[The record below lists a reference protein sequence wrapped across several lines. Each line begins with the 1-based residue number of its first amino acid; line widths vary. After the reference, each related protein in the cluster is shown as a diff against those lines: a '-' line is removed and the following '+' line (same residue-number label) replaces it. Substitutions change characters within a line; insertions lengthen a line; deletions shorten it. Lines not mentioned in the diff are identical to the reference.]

1 MNRILRASENIAAL
15 FLLLIAL
22 LVTVN
27 VALRYSMS
35 VQVPDWFDVS
45 RLLQAIAIFWGIAL
59 TTYRGTHICVDVV
72 WEHMGPRGKRLLDLF
87 ATSVTLL
94 FLLPLAWMVWAKVRT
109 TGTQATMDLRL
120 PHVYFYAFAAAG
132 GTAAALLAAKRLW
145 DLSRGEEIAVDEA
158 EAPRG
163 P

>member
-59 TTYRGTHICVDVV
+59 TTYRGTHICVDVL

-87 ATSVTLL
+87 ATGVTLL

-120 PHVYFYAFAAAG
+120 PHVYFYGFAAVGA
-132 GTAAALLAAKRLW
+132 TAAALLAAKRLW
-145 DLSRGEEIAVDEA
+145 DLSRGQEIAVGEA
-158 EAPRG
+158 EAPLG

>member
-72 WEHMGPRGKRLLDLF
+72 WEHMGPRGKRLLDQF
-87 ATSVTLL
+87 ATGVTLL

-120 PHVYFYAFAAAG
+120 PHVYFYAFAAVGA
-132 GTAAALLAAKRLW
+132 TAAALLAAKRLW
-145 DLSRGEEIAVDEA
+145 DLSRGEEIAAGDA
-158 EAPRG
+158 EAPLG

>member
-15 FLLLIAL
+15 LLLLIAL

-72 WEHMGPRGKRLLDLF
+72 WEHMSPRGKRLLDLF
-87 ATSVTLL
+87 ATGVTLL
-94 FLLPLAWMVWAKVRT
+94 FLIPLAWMVWVKVRT
-109 TGTQATMDLRL
+109 TGTQTTMDLRL
-120 PHVYFYAFAAAG
+120 PHVYFYAFAAVG
-132 GTAAALLAAKRLW
+132 CIAAALLAGKRLW
-145 DLSRGEEIAVDEA
+145 GLWQGQEVITDAA
-158 EAPRG
+158 EAPHG
-163 P
+163 S